1 MVTVFWLEWSI
12 KMIKPKKLYR
22 GHVIEKVGHGKRAV
36 FQTTINEKEWSSVTE
51 LEVKTAIDVWIDE
64 GIEP

>member
-1 MVTVFWLEWSI
+1 ML
-12 KMIKPKKLYR
+12 KPKNNVYR
-22 GHVIEKVGHGKRAV
+22 GHPIERVGHGKRAV
-36 FQTTINEKEWSSVTE
+36 FKTTINEKEWSATTE

>member
-1 MVTVFWLEWSI
+1 
-12 KMIKPKKLYR
+12 MIKPKNLYR
-22 GHVIEKVGHGKRAV
+22 GHSMEKVGRGKRTV
-36 FQTTINEKEWSSVTE
+36 FQTTINEKEWAAVTE

>member
-1 MVTVFWLEWSI
+1 
-12 KMIKPKKLYR
+12 MIKPTNLYR

-36 FQTTINEKEWSSVTE
+36 FKTTINEKEWSSVTE